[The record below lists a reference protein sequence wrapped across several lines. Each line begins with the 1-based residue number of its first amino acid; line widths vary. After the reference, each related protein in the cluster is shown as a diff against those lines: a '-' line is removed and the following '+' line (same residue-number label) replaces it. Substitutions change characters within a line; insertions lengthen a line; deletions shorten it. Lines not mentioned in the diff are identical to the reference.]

1 MGGWVEGATAECGG
15 GRRQE
20 WKPRLTHCLKG
31 KGQFQGYAEVP
42 AGRGEVAQEGLL
54 RAGKPRRVPR
64 SSETVQLWRGIQP
77 FDVYIVLQYDSAYLL
92 VVFCLIV
99 QSEALQGNCCFTG
112 RRASTCSLCNAYAPM
127 LTLSS
132 VSVTYNSGSLLFL
145 PHYFGKKITALEKKK
160 KKPFYNHQGGQ
171 TFSKLQ
177 SILKILTRKH
187 LVKKLKGAKAG
198 SGVISGNMRLEG
210 RQNSVKEKG
219 LLVLM
224 LLFFLFFWLHQLSAS
239 PAQRS
244 FLILSLLFLNPPLSI
259 SKRWNVKWSQSISET
274 TNLVFPNASQIL
286 PEPVWQSP
294 GWRVA
299 LGTPA
304 CAGGSR
310 GWPDPAAARP
320 AEHALSFLEAK
331 RIKSFY
337 KSLCRKSYFCW
348 FS

>member
-1 MGGWVEGATAECGG
+1 
-15 GRRQE
+15 
-20 WKPRLTHCLKG
+20 
-31 KGQFQGYAEVP
+31 
-42 AGRGEVAQEGLL
+42 
-54 RAGKPRRVPR
+54 
-64 SSETVQLWRGIQP
+64 
-77 FDVYIVLQYDSAYLL
+77 
-92 VVFCLIV
+92 
-99 QSEALQGNCCFTG
+99 
-112 RRASTCSLCNAYAPM
+112 M
-127 LTLSS
+127 LTLPCSP
-132 VSVTYNSGSLLFL
+132 SLLSL
-145 PHYFGKKITALEKKK
+145 SHTTQVHYFSFPIILEKKSLLWGGKKKK

-187 LVKKLKGAKAG
+187 LVRKLEGAKAG

-224 LLFFLFFWLHQLSAS
+224 LLFFLFFWLHQLSAG

-259 SKRWNVKWSQSISET
+259 SKRRNVKPIPINET

-294 GWRVA
+294 GWRIA

-304 CAGGSR
+304 CSGR
-310 GWPDPAAARP
+310 GRRWPDPTAARLT
-320 AEHALSFLEAK
+320 EHALSVLEAK

-337 KSLCRKSYFCW
+337 KSLCRQSYFCW